1 LKSLTTALVVSYRPG
16 SWLTS
21 CLESVVGQADEVVLV
36 DNGSAGEEASRI
48 GRELGVRLV
57 RSNTN
62 IGFAGGVQLGV
73 AQASG
78 ELVGLINDDA
88 VAGPN
93 WLEAAAGVLADPSV
107 AAVTPKVLLAGW
119 FAEITA
125 SRQRLVTV
133 QVGDRQVLDQSVGA
147 GIETANSSGP
157 NGAGPTSRW
166 ANGQR
171 PFYVPVAGPDNIARV
186 LLNGEEAA
194 TGPTVRIVNHAGSF
208 LRAYG
213 AAGEYGRGAPD
224 DGRFDAREERFG
236 FSGTAPVFRAETW
249 KRIGG
254 FAPPFFAYNE
264 DTDWCMRARLA
275 GMKVVYDPSATVI
288 HRLSA
293 TSGGPEAPLVRF
305 LHERNAQLCL
315 LRNAP
320 AKVAGR
326 NFLGRLA
333 RHPADRVSRATISM
347 LPWAISTRLAARK
360 GWVMSPRD
368 VWNAWAERDVH
379 WDDGPAHRS

>member
-1 LKSLTTALVVSYRPG
+1 LKSRTTAIVVSYRPG

-21 CLESVVGQADEVVLV
+21 CLESIVDQADEVVLV
-36 DNGSAGEEASRI
+36 DNGSAGEEASRV
-48 GRELGVRLV
+48 GRAVGVRVV

-73 AQASG
+73 AQAGG

-88 VAGPN
+88 VAGAN

-119 FAEITA
+119 FAEIA
-125 SRQRLVTV
+125 APRQRLATV
-133 QVGDRQVLDQSVGA
+133 QVGGREVLDRLVGA
-147 GIETANSSGP
+147 GIELSNTS
-157 NGAGPTSRW
+157 GAGGAVTTCKW
-166 ANGQR
+166 ASGRR
-171 PFYVPVAGPDNIARV
+171 PFYVPVTGPDSSERV
-186 LLNGEEAA
+186 LINGEEAA
-194 TGPTVRIVNHAGSF
+194 AGPIVRILNHAGSF

-213 AAGEYGRGAPD
+213 AAGEFGRGAPD

-254 FAPPFFAYNE
+254 FAPEFFAYNE
-264 DTDWCMRARLA
+264 DTDWCIRARLA
-275 GMKVVYDPSATVI
+275 GLKVVYDPTATVI

-293 TSGGPEAPLVRF
+293 TSGGPESPMVRF

-333 RHPADRVSRATISM
+333 RHPADRVTRATVSL

-360 GWVMSPRD
+360 KWVTSPRD
-368 VWNAWAERDVH
+368 VWNAWAERDLH
-379 WDDGPAHRS
+379 WDDGPARRL